1 MSQPEPNLA
10 QQLLQVP
17 CTGVLAQLTIKP
29 GVSPQNLM
37 GHMPAEVRDTV
48 LLYLGGHI
56 SQWWSLCDRPGVV
69 FLFNAT
75 GVEEVQRLMAT
86 LPLVHEDLV
95 DLAFT
100 RLGPL
105 TPLRILLDAE
115 T

>member
-1 MSQPEPNLA
+1 VNQPARTTPQMLRGA
-10 QQLLQVP
+10 
-17 CTGVLAQLTIKP
+17 CTNVLVQLTVKSAID
-29 GVSPQNLM
+29 PQRVM
-37 GHMPAEVRDTV
+37 PHMPAEIRDTV
-48 LLYLGGHI
+48 LLYLEGHI